1 MKPRIRIALVCLSCL
16 VNVGCQRTVHVTE
29 QMTWECAPDAYK
41 PAFYA
46 RPDEYVR
53 FRYVEN
59 PRCEDVETSKDFC
72 AELRKAGKT
81 VVNVDFELW
90 GHSHTLRGYR
100 IVSVDGRP
108 IQDVGGWGYNGAN
121 DYSGPCPPNRA
132 FAR

>member
-1 MKPRIRIALVCLSCL
+1 MLC
-16 VNVGCQRTVHVTE
+16 
-29 QMTWECAPDAYK
+29 ECGLPTHGACEGADDLGMRGRRVQLEILP
-41 PAFYA
+41 

-59 PRCEDVETSKDFC
+59 PRCFDVETSKNFC

-108 IQDVGGWGYNGAN
+108 IQDVGGWGHNGAN
-121 DYSGPCPPNRA
+121 DYSGFCPPHRA

>member
-1 MKPRIRIALVCLSCL
+1 
-16 VNVGCQRTVHVTE
+16 VNVGCQRTVHVKE
-29 QMTWECAPDAYK
+29 QMTWECAADEYNSR
-41 PAFYA
+41 FYP

-59 PRCEDVETSKDFC
+59 PRCFDVETSKNFC
-72 AELRKAGKT
+72 AELRRAGKT

-108 IQDVGGWGYNGAN
+108 IQDVGGWGHNGAN
-121 DYSGPCPPNRA
+121 DYSGFCPPHRA